1 MSELSALVVGAR
13 LASAVCTTEV
23 VVVQV
28 RDANAVIECGGA
40 PMVPAGAPSAGA
52 GTPDPAFAGGTL
64 IGKRYGGPDAPVEL
78 LCVKPGAGSLSANGV
93 VLEQRSAKPLPAS
106 D

>member
-1 MSELSALVVGAR
+1 MSEALKPGAR
-13 LASAVCTTEV
+13 LASAVCSTEV

-28 RDANAVIECGGA
+28 SDPQAVIECGGVAMVAVGSASPCSAA
-40 PMVPAGAPSAGA
+40 PRAGL
-52 GTPDPAFAGGTL
+52 DGGTL

-78 LCVKPGAGSLSANGV
+78 LCVKAGRGSLSVGGV
-93 VLEQRSAKPLPAS
+93 LLTQRSSKPLPAS